1 MRKLL
6 HYFVPVMLAALAPV
20 YADAGVPLHESAAR
34 GVAGLPGG
42 LRTTGELNLTGES
55 APAAPVVA
63 APELP
68 ATVIYGQVTNN
79 RSMTAVPGI
88 YSYSVSDNTF
98 TPLLVDADY
107 GVSNSNGGVY
117 ATDGYYYA
125 VKSGWVSSSIKKY
138 DCADWS
144 AGAVA
149 TVNIDG
155 ELGSVDL
162 TFDPVSKTC
171 FGIFN
176 NDNEYSFGKLDL
188 STGAVTRISVL
199 PGQAY
204 VIAADAEGTI
214 WMVAMDPSLGN
225 YYYPYLF
232 KVDKTTGARTSVGN
246 MGYIRWGD
254 APSATFD
261 FDSGTLFA
269 TTNYFG
275 HEKLWIIDTSTAV
288 ASEARAFPAGE
299 NMCNLFVPYTVTP
312 DEAPAL
318 LADFD
323 VTFTDAQGNARVTFT
338 IPALT
343 HAGVALPGNVDYTVT
358 AGGVLLASGSAA
370 AGSVVDKTVNIA
382 APGAVTVEAALS
394 CAGGPASVNRLA
406 TWSGPDTPAV
416 PAAVTAVAKGNDV
429 TVSWTPGPK
438 GANGGFVDAAAVT
451 YKVVLQPG
459 DIEVAAAATG
469 VQIAHT
475 LSLTQPASL
484 YAEVTASAAGLQG
497 ATAVSERF
505 IAGPA
510 FGIPYSEKFATADA
524 VALYT
529 IEDSNNDKATWEY
542 YDGYSEQYMQCTYT
556 PFDPKDDWLFT
567 PRVHLESEMQYTLSF
582 SASARKV
589 LYPEM
594 LEVRLGKEPVST
606 AMTQTVLEPE
616 KVLNEQSYQWFEYT
630 VKLTVEETGDYNIGF
645 HAMSEA
651 DMELLAIDNIRID
664 GALLGAPAPTDD
676 LEVVPAPWGLNS
688 ATVRFS
694 APVALLDGTPSR
706 ELLKAEVFL
715 NHKLFKT
722 IENPEAGAA
731 YTVLLENTEVGENI
745 VEVYFSNATGR
756 SPGAEVTVFTGPDA
770 PAAPANITATPVAQ
784 GILVSWEHSL
794 GANGGYVDPENMT
807 YIVARHVNGSS
818 DVIEVTGKTSFID
831 DTFSSDYQVSVN
843 YMVQASNDQGSAGAG
858 ISNALVL
865 GGSPYQLPFS
875 ESFADGMTDYG
886 QLWNVASVSG
896 GRSMWSLWDDI
907 YFGSYSPVDDDM
919 GAVIFVPDKKD
930 DVARIYSGCIDL
942 TPSKHPVLEFWTMAR
957 NSTHT
962 LTVEACGNDGRWI
975 ELQTIDMTGA
985 GNDWQQVKVPLDRFN
1000 YLDRVQIAF
1009 KAKAGDISSVLL
1021 VDKISVR
1028 QVFTH
1033 DLEAS
1038 INVPSLGYEGQPL
1051 RIAATVTNRGEN
1063 PAGSFTL
1070 EIYRGEALLKSEEFC
1085 GLDIDESVDMA
1096 CEETVGLGH
1105 EPSTVYTAT
1114 VKYSADK
1121 NPENDNASKV
1131 TRNNLPLY
1139 PVPTGLHVTSLGNE
1153 SCNLAWSAP
1162 LIPDQPAQIPVT
1174 DDFESYEPF
1183 IIDNIGDWSVID
1195 NEGEEGTF
1203 PILGMYYPHS
1213 GEPKAWQVFNL
1224 WALGIEMGEDDV
1236 TWRPSSG
1243 HQFLVSF
1250 ADRDRINDDWLISPV
1265 LSGHAQTISFM
1276 ARSLNSFTYGD
1287 ECYQVMVSK
1296 KSPHPSDFE
1305 FFDGGT
1311 VPGEWT
1317 EFKFELPEGARYFAI
1332 RCTSVDQF
1340 AMGID
1345 DITYIPGNGIPD
1357 DIELQGYHLYC
1368 NGKRVTET
1376 PVATPE
1382 AGVACRPTDSLAV
1395 SAVYNCGESRLS
1407 ESIVPALGGI
1417 SGVALPGNISANG
1430 VAGGVVVEGLEGVR
1444 VELFSIDGR
1453 LVGVADGQD
1462 SAFIPCAPGIYV
1474 LRAGQAAA
1482 KVKVD

>member
-1 MRKLL
+1 M
-6 HYFVPVMLAALAPV
+6 
-20 YADAGVPLHESAAR
+20 
-34 GVAGLPGG
+34 
-42 LRTTGELNLTGES
+42 
-55 APAAPVVA
+55 
-63 APELP
+63 
-68 ATVIYGQVTNN
+68 
-79 RSMTAVPGI
+79 
-88 YSYSVSDNTF
+88 
-98 TPLLVDADY
+98 
-107 GVSNSNGGVY
+107 
-117 ATDGYYYA
+117 
-125 VKSGWVSSSIKKY
+125 
-138 DCADWS
+138 
-144 AGAVA
+144 
-149 TVNIDG
+149 
-155 ELGSVDL
+155 
-162 TFDPVSKTC
+162 
-171 FGIFN
+171 
-176 NDNEYSFGKLDL
+176 
-188 STGAVTRISVL
+188 
-199 PGQAY
+199 
-204 VIAADAEGTI
+204 
-214 WMVAMDPSLGN
+214 
-225 YYYPYLF
+225 
-232 KVDKTTGARTSVGN
+232 
-246 MGYIRWGD
+246 
-254 APSATFD
+254 
-261 FDSGTLFA
+261 
-269 TTNYFG
+269 
-275 HEKLWIIDTSTAV
+275 
-288 ASEARAFPAGE
+288 
-299 NMCNLFVPYTVTP
+299 
-312 DEAPAL
+312 
-318 LADFD
+318 
-323 VTFTDAQGNARVTFT
+323 
-338 IPALT
+338 
-343 HAGVALPGNVDYTVT
+343 
-358 AGGVLLASGSAA
+358 
-370 AGSVVDKTVNIA
+370 
-382 APGAVTVEAALS
+382 
-394 CAGGPASVNRLA
+394 
-406 TWSGPDTPAV
+406 
-416 PAAVTAVAKGNDV
+416 
-429 TVSWTPGPK
+429 
-438 GANGGFVDAAAVT
+438 
-451 YKVVLQPG
+451 
-459 DIEVAAAATG
+459 
-469 VQIAHT
+469 
-475 LSLTQPASL
+475 
-484 YAEVTASAAGLQG
+484 
-497 ATAVSERF
+497 
-505 IAGPA
+505 
-510 FGIPYSEKFATADA
+510 
-524 VALYT
+524 
-529 IEDSNNDKATWEY
+529 
-542 YDGYSEQYMQCTYT
+542 
-556 PFDPKDDWLFT
+556 
-567 PRVHLESEMQYTLSF
+567 
-582 SASARKV
+582 
-589 LYPEM
+589 
-594 LEVRLGKEPVST
+594 
-606 AMTQTVLEPE
+606 
-616 KVLNEQSYQWFEYT
+616 
-630 VKLTVEETGDYNIGF
+630 
-645 HAMSEA
+645 
-651 DMELLAIDNIRID
+651 
-664 GALLGAPAPTDD
+664 
-676 LEVVPAPWGLNS
+676 
-688 ATVRFS
+688 
-694 APVALLDGTPSR
+694 
-706 ELLKAEVFL
+706 
-715 NHKLFKT
+715 
-722 IENPEAGAA
+722 
-731 YTVLLENTEVGENI
+731 
-745 VEVYFSNATGR
+745 
-756 SPGAEVTVFTGPDA
+756 
-770 PAAPANITATPVAQ
+770 
-784 GILVSWEHSL
+784 
-794 GANGGYVDPENMT
+794 
-807 YIVARHVNGSS
+807 
-818 DVIEVTGKTSFID
+818 
-831 DTFSSDYQVSVN
+831 
-843 YMVQASNDQGSAGAG
+843 
-858 ISNALVL
+858 L

-886 QLWNVASVSG
+886 QLWSVASVSG

-1070 EIYRGEALLKSEEFC
+1070 EIYRGEALLKSEEFS

-1105 EPSTVYTAT
+1105 DPSTVYTAT

-1162 LIPDQPAQIPVT
+1162 LIPEQPAQIPVT